1 MNQKIDKAL
10 HRGTH
15 CRTRMGQTWANIEGR
30 KERTNKR
37 KERKHKKTKIKKE
50 KKEERKGKKQ

>member
-15 CRTRMGQTWANIEGR
+15 CRTRMGQTWANIERR
-30 KERTNKR
+30 KEGKNEQK
-37 KERKHKKTKIKKE
+37 KRKHKKKNKNKKRG
-50 KKEERKGKKQ
+50 KKGKKQ